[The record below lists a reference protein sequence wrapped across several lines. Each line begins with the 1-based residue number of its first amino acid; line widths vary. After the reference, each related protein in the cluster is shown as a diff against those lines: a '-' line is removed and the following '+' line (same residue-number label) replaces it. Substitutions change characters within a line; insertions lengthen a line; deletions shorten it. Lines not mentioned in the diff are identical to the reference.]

1 MLNKLNFF
9 QKLSLSTGV
18 LAGCAAL
25 ITSLGAT
32 WGFVAFSQQISATIL
47 AVVAFINL
55 FFLGKTATDAH
66 GQAQISSVQDIVDE
80 AESEATAQPAQPTV
94 EATEPKKIEVQ
105 YVNASET
112 PATAP
117 GETK

>member
-55 FFLGKTATDAH
+55 FFLGKTAQTL
-66 GQAQISSVQDIVDE
+66 
-80 AESEATAQPAQPTV
+80 TV
-94 EATEPKKIEVQ
+94 RHKFRVFRT
-105 YVNASET
+105 SW
-112 PATAP
+112 
-117 GETK
+117 TKQSQSRQ